1 MDGGMQMEDAMSR
14 KERKRP
20 KNRLKRR
27 LGRVPVPKI
36 KQQEPMR
43 RPAYLYGGVVTVLIL
58 LFLGM
63 LFFSTTLLSRGE
75 SYTTTDRYRTLGI
88 DVPNGDVTF
97 VRSTDGNVQVKLVD
111 SASSGKRLKVM
122 SSGDGLTVTG
132 RDGMTARFGSRAST
146 EPGRYSV
153 QIGLPS
159 YMTKVNVTSEGV
171 KGQGLYAK
179 KVGIEA
185 SRIDMGKLDG
195 DTLDIRGDVVTI
207 DRLDAVRATVFGTK
221 VELTDFT
228 AKISLDVET
237 IDGPIVLEPTKSAGS
252 VTVKTGGEVNTNS
265 RYTKDT
271 TEQEQLVYEL
281 SKQEKPE
288 IKVTSEVGEVT
299 LK

>member
-20 KNRLKRR
+20 KNRLKKR
-27 LGRVPVPKI
+27 LARVPVPKI
-36 KQQEPMR
+36 KQRGPMK
-43 RPAYLYGGVVTVLIL
+43 RPAYLYGGVTAVLIL
-58 LFLGM
+58 LFLTV

-75 SYTTTDRYRTLGI
+75 SYTTTDRYRSLEI
-88 DVPNGDVTF
+88 DVPNGNVTF
-97 VRSTDGNVQVKLVD
+97 VRSTDGNVQVKLAD
-111 SASSGKRLKVM
+111 SASSKKRLKVM

-146 EPGRYSV
+146 EPGNYSV

-159 YMTKVNVTSEGV
+159 YMTEVDVTADDVN
-171 KGQGLYAK
+171 GQGLYAK
-179 KVGIEA
+179 KVAIDA
-185 SRIDMGKLDG
+185 SRIDMEKLDG
-195 DTLDIRGDVVTI
+195 DAIDIRGDVIKVEK
-207 DRLDAVRATVFGTK
+207 LDAVRATVFGSAI
-221 VELTDFT
+221 ELTDFT
-228 AKISLDVET
+228 SKIALDVET
-237 IDGPIVLEPTKSAGS
+237 IDGPIVLEPSKSAGS
-252 VTVKTGGEVNTNS
+252 VTVKTGGEVKTNS

-288 IKVTSEVGEVT
+288 IMVTSEVGEVT